1 MSIIKPAAAVRFGR
15 RSTRLG
21 GRMGL
26 LDIVPTELPGKFRL
40 VGELDISN
48 VKQVQARLEEELRLG
63 HQLTLDMSEL
73 SFMDSQGLRMLI
85 VLGEQA
91 AANHSAISILNCSQ
105 AVQRGLDISVPE
117 GDPGVQMLQPEI
129 IAM

>member
-1 MSIIKPAAAVRFGR
+1 MSIIEPAATVRFGR

-26 LDIVPTELPGKFRL
+26 LDIVPTELPGTFRL

-63 HQLTLDMSEL
+63 PQLTLDMSEL

-91 AANHSAISILNCSQ
+91 AANRSAISILNCSKV
-105 AVQRGLDISVPE
+105 VQRVLDISVPK
-117 GDPGVQMLQPEI
+117 GIPGVKVLKPDI
-129 IAM
+129 